1 MIKVS
6 VHQEYI
12 TFISV
17 YAPNNRTTKLSE
29 LKGVRKVNAPPAIN
43 DRTSR

>member
-6 VHQEYI
+6 VHQEDI
-12 TFISV
+12 TFINV

-29 LKGVRKVNAPPAIN
+29 LKGVRKVNTPPAIN